1 MAEPLTGSAA
11 LTRTVLEEFSRGAHC
26 LFLGFTWLTRPGIR
40 GYVILPLLINLVLF
54 AVAIALGA
62 HYFGTWLHH
71 WISVLPHWLAWL
83 DMLLWIIFALAAV
96 VVLFYTFTLI
106 ASLIAAPFDIFLS
119 MRVEAALTGHRP
131 ETGRSL
137 TMDMVVG
144 LRGQIQRLLY
154 LLWRMVLIGIAGI
167 VLTFVPLLGVLTPLL
182 WFVFTA
188 WTLAIIYSDFP
199 LSNRGVTFT
208 AQRVLFRPRR
218 VRLLGFGAATALCTM
233 LPVINFVIMPAAVV
247 GATLLW
253 TETGTRNLPP
263 RLVS

>member
-1 MAEPLTGSAA
+1 MAKPLTHIAA
-11 LTRTVLEEFSRGAHC
+11 LTRTVLEEFSHGARC

-40 GYVILPLLINLVLF
+40 SYVILPLLINLVLF

-62 HYFGTWLHH
+62 HYFGAWLHH

-83 DMLLWIIFALAAV
+83 DVLLWIIFALAAV
-96 VVLFYTFTLI
+96 VVLFYTFALA

-119 MRVEAALTGHRP
+119 MRVEAAITGQRP

-137 TMDMVVG
+137 SMDIVVG

-154 LLWRMVLIGIAGI
+154 ILWRMALIGIVGI
-167 VLTFVPLLGVLTPLL
+167 VLVFVPLLGILTPLL

-188 WTLAIIYSDFP
+188 WTLAIVYSDFP
-199 LSNRGVTFT
+199 LSNRGVAFT

-218 VRLLGFGAATALCTM
+218 IRLLGFGAATALCTM
-233 LPVINFVIMPAAVV
+233 LPVVNFVIMPAAVI
-247 GATLLW
+247 GATLMW
-253 TETGTRNLPP
+253 TETGTQDRQ
-263 RLVS
+263 R